1 MAVRRAAWLGIRLLL
16 RGEELQ
22 AAAWFARAGR
32 LLDGVDE
39 DPEPERGFLLISVAL
54 DQLRA
59 GEPETALATSTEV
72 AELGARY
79 DEPDLAAIGRLGQG
93 QALVAT
99 GRISEAMSRLDE
111 AMLTVTTGEVSPGAS
126 GIVYCAVIGECE
138 AVFDLR
144 RARQWTSALNRWCDA
159 QPGLVP
165 YRGICLVHRA
175 HVMQL
180 NGEWADAVEEA
191 DNACSLLGGHPA
203 EGEAYYRLGELHR
216 LRGRNDDAERCFREA
231 SRWLAD
237 LQPGL
242 ALLRLAQGRIGDAA
256 VAIRHA
262 LDGVTG
268 GLERSRLLP
277 AYVLIMLAADEPA
290 LASAGAAELSR
301 TAGMFGSPV
310 LVAMAAQAA
319 GACALAEGDGQ
330 GGLSKLR
337 TAWAAWRELDA
348 PYESAQVRLLMAEA
362 HRLLGDPGSAELELE
377 AAGWV
382 FDHLGAAPDL
392 ERVRKLSSHGSPAR
406 PLSGRE
412 VEVLRLVATGM
423 TNRAIASELFL
434 SEKTVAR
441 HLSNIFTKLD
451 VASRAAATA
460 YAFQQGLVAASDPSR
475 QGGLGAR
482 LR

>member
-1 MAVRRAAWLGIRLLL
+1 M
-16 RGEELQ
+16 
-22 AAAWFARAGR
+22 

-216 LRGRNDDAERCFREA
+216 C
-231 SRWLAD
+231 
-237 LQPGL
+237 
-242 ALLRLAQGRIGDAA
+242 
-256 VAIRHA
+256 
-262 LDGVTG
+262 
-268 GLERSRLLP
+268 
-277 AYVLIMLAADEPA
+277 
-290 LASAGAAELSR
+290 AAETTTQNAASGRPVDGWPICSR
-301 TAGMFGSPV
+301 
-310 LVAMAAQAA
+310 
-319 GACALAEGDGQ
+319 
-330 GGLSKLR
+330 
-337 TAWAAWRELDA
+337 AWRCSGWPRA
-348 PYESAQVRLLMAEA
+348 
-362 HRLLGDPGSAELELE
+362 GSAT
-377 AAGWV
+377 
-382 FDHLGAAPDL
+382 
-392 ERVRKLSSHGSPAR
+392 RRSPSAMR
-406 PLSGRE
+406 S
-412 VEVLRLVATGM
+412 
-423 TNRAIASELFL
+423 
-434 SEKTVAR
+434 TV
-441 HLSNIFTKLD
+441 
-451 VASRAAATA
+451 
-460 YAFQQGLVAASDPSR
+460 
-475 QGGLGAR
+475 
-482 LR
+482 